1 MESPGPTGARRHRA
15 RAWGGSEKIDSTNAD
30 QKSKH
35 QGGSRSNQYRWHGIR
50 GRAGRGGGGSMPRV
64 NGEDVV

>member
-1 MESPGPTGARRHRA
+1 MESPGPAGARRHRA
-15 RAWGGSEKIDSTNAD
+15 RAWGGREKRDITNAD
-30 QKSKH
+30 QENKH

-50 GRAGRGGGGSMPRV
+50 GRAGRGGGGSMQRV